1 MVRESTLRRVE
12 RFEKGLE
19 LLEEIVAVEF
29 EEYTDDLR
37 LQSISERNLQIC
49 IEAII
54 DLANVI
60 IAKKGLRVPSTY
72 KDTVK
77 VLQENGI
84 LAGKLAKELEELV
97 GLRNIIVYAYADIKA
112 EMIHENLEFFIK
124 VLKEALKE
132 LLTFHK
138 RNAIDT

>member
-84 LAGKLAKELEELV
+84 LAGELAKELEELV
-97 GLRNIIVYAYADIKA
+97 GLRNIIVHAYADIKA

-132 LLTFHK
+132 LLTFRK

>member
-29 EEYTDDLR
+29 EEYSEDMR
-37 LQSISERNLQIC
+37 LQSISERNLQVC
-49 IEAII
+49 IETII
-54 DLANVI
+54 DLSNVI

-84 LAGKLAKELEELV
+84 LGDEQAKELEELV
-97 GLRNIIVYAYADIKA
+97 GLRNIIVHAYADIKS
-112 EMIHENLEFFIK
+112 EMVHENMEFFIR
-124 VLKEALKE
+124 VLREGLKE
-132 LLTFHK
+132 LLAFCK
-138 RNAIDT
+138 RDAIDP

>member
-1 MVRESTLRRVE
+1 MVSESTLRRVE

-19 LLEEIVAVEF
+19 LLEEVALVRIED
-29 EEYTDDLR
+29 YSDDLR

-49 IEAII
+49 IETIV

-77 VLQENGI
+77 VLQEDGI
-84 LAGKLAKELEELV
+84 LSKKLAQELEELV
-97 GLRNIIVYAYADIKA
+97 GLRDIIVHAYADIKA
-112 EMIHENLEFFIK
+112 EMIHENIEFFIT
-124 VLKEALKE
+124 VMKEALKE
-132 LLTFHK
+132 LLAFCK
-138 RNAIDT
+138 RNAIDP